1 MVSEIV
7 AVRVVLG
14 DEVDETDPVVVIE
27 TEEDV
32 VGVKVAEV
40 VLVPD
45 VDTLA
50 DEVTDAKD
58 V

>member
-1 MVSEIV
+1 MTDK
-7 AVRVVLG
+7 LD
-14 DEVDETDPVVVIE
+14 DEDPVVVAE